1 MATSKINV
9 LPKVEWDLVSFRVWS
24 LFDTALCNMKHIT
37 CILYFFSLQRAN
49 NLMHVAFFD
58 YELLKVNG
66 VIVNWD
72 FSWRLLLVRFAVAFS
87 TVNGR

>member
-1 MATSKINV
+1 MYSI
-9 LPKVEWDLVSFRVWS
+9 
-24 LFDTALCNMKHIT
+24 
-37 CILYFFSLQRAN
+37 FFSLQRAN